1 MVDGI
6 SLFEFVFE
14 TVFILRIE
22 TEPHFRSKEVSVT
35 DDPDSIQN
43 QRESLCELDF
53 IFPSVFIL

>member
-22 TEPHFRSKEVSVT
+22 TEPHFLSEDVSVT
-35 DDPDSIQN
+35 GESSLPPEWLTGSISTK
-43 QRESLCELDF
+43 ESEHFCQ
-53 IFPSVFIL
+53 